1 MYLTEL
7 ATPLKNARNASFD
20 LMTAL
25 YDLAYIYHANEDYK
39 ASDEI
44 VKARDMLEK
53 VEAVI
58 KKYNTK
64 HTDDLLR
71 ELQDTGII

>member
-25 YDLAYIYHANEDYK
+25 YDLAYVYHANEDYK

-44 VKARDMLEK
+44 IKARDLLAK
-53 VEAVI
+53 VREVI
-58 KKYNTK
+58 QKYDKK
-64 HTDDLLR
+64 HTDDLLE
-71 ELQDTGII
+71 ELRDTGII